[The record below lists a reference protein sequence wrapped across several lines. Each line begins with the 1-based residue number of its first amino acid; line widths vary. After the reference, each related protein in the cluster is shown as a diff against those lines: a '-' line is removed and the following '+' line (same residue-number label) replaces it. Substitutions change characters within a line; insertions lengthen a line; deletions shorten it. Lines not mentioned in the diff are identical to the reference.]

1 MSGPEDSERARTAV
15 PALVV
20 SGFLGSGKTTLVRHL
35 LEDARRRGERVA
47 VISNEFGELAIDQT
61 LIGEGAEAYV
71 ELGGGCVCCQLTDE
85 LIDTLQMLRERVRP
99 DRVVIE
105 TSGIA
110 LPYDTQLN
118 LYREPVSRWIGDD
131 LAIVVVNAEQ
141 LLAGRDLE
149 GTFEDQVTSADLLL
163 LNKVDLVPTAEV
175 EHLVELL
182 RELEPDAP
190 VVRATQ
196 AVVDPVLLFLP
207 DPDGQRAARREGA
220 AAPKPHAHEEFASEE
235 LLVPCGIEPASLVAR
250 LEALDALRA
259 KGYVETSEGPRLVQ
273 VVGRRVDLHD
283 AVAPRPDLLGRL
295 VVIRRVG

>member
-1 MSGPEDSERARTAV
+1 M

-20 SGFLGSGKTTLVRHL
+20 SGFLGSGKTTLVRHM

-47 VISNEFGELAIDQT
+47 VISNEFGELAIDQA

-85 LIDTLQMLRERVRP
+85 LIDTLQMLHERVRP

-141 LLAGRDLE
+141 LLARRDLE

-163 LNKVDLVPTAEV
+163 LNKIDLVPAAEV
-175 EHLVELL
+175 EQLVELL
-182 RELEPDAP
+182 RELEPAAP

-196 AVVDPVLLFLP
+196 SAVDPSLLFLP
-207 DPDGQRAARREGA
+207 DPDGLRAARREAA
-220 AAPKPHAHEEFASEE
+220 AAPKPHGHEEFASEE
-235 LLVPCGIEPASLVAR
+235 LLVPCGIDPASLVAR
-250 LEALDALRA
+250 LEALAALRA

-273 VVGRRVDLHD
+273 VVGRRVDLPD
-283 AVAPRPDLLGRL
+283 AVAPRPDLVGRL
-295 VVIRRVG
+295 VVIRRAG

>member
-1 MSGPEDSERARTAV
+1 MSDSEQNERGYAAV

-35 LEDARRRGERVA
+35 LEDARERGERVA

-71 ELGGGCVCCQLTDE
+71 ELEGGCVCCQLTDE
-85 LIDTLQMLRERVRP
+85 LIDTLEMLRERVRP

-105 TSGIA
+105 TSGVA

-149 GTFEDQVTSADLLL
+149 GTFTDQVTSADMLL
-163 LNKVDLVPTAEV
+163 LNKLDLVRPEEV
-175 EHLVELL
+175 EGLVELL

-196 AVVDPVLLFLP
+196 ADVDPALLFPP
-207 DPDGQRAARREGA
+207 DADGLRAARREA
-220 AAPKPHAHEEFASEE
+220 AGVPRPHDHEAFASEE
-235 LLVPCGIEPASLVAR
+235 LTVPRGIEPERLVER

-259 KGYVETSEGPRLVQ
+259 KGYVETSEGTRLVQ

-283 AVAPRPDLLGRL
+283 AVSPRPDLLGRL
-295 VVIRRVG
+295 VVIRRAG

>member
-1 MSGPEDSERARTAV
+1 MSVPEDSERARTAV

-20 SGFLGSGKTTLVRHL
+20 SGFLGSGKTTLVRHI
-35 LEDARRRGERVA
+35 LEDAREHGERVA

-71 ELGGGCVCCQLTDE
+71 ELAGGCVCCQLTDE
-85 LIDTLQMLRERVRP
+85 LIDTLQMLHERVRP

-105 TSGIA
+105 TSGVA

-118 LYREPVSRWIGDD
+118 LYRVPVSRWIGDD

-141 LLAGRDLE
+141 LLARRDLE

-163 LNKVDLVPTAEV
+163 LNKLDLVPAAEV
-175 EHLVELL
+175 EQLVELL
-182 RELEPDAP
+182 RELEPAAP
-190 VVRATQ
+190 LVRATQ
-196 AVVDPVLLFLP
+196 AAVDPALLFLP
-207 DPDGQRAARREGA
+207 DPDGLRAARREVA
-220 AAPKPHAHEEFASEE
+220 AVPRLHTHEEFVSEE
-235 LLVPCGIEPASLVAR
+235 LAVPCGIDPVSLVAR
-250 LEALDALRA
+250 LEALDVLRA

-295 VVIRRVG
+295 VVIRRAG

>member
-1 MSGPEDSERARTAV
+1 MDKERAPTAV

-20 SGFLGSGKTTLVRHL
+20 SGFLGSGKTTLVRHV
-35 LEDARRRGERVA
+35 LEDARERGERVA
-47 VISNEFGELAIDQT
+47 VISNEFGDLAIDQT
-61 LIGEGAEAYV
+61 LIGEGGEAYV

-85 LIDTLQMLRERVRP
+85 LIDTLEMLHERVQP

-105 TSGIA
+105 TSGVA

-141 LLAGRDLE
+141 LLARRDLE

-163 LNKVDLVPTAEV
+163 LNKIDLVPAAAV
-175 EHLVELL
+175 EELIELL

-190 VVRATQ
+190 VLLATQ
-196 AVVDPVLLFLP
+196 AAVEPALLFPP
-207 DPDGQRAARREGA
+207 DPDGLRAARREA
-220 AAPKPHAHEEFASEE
+220 ADAAKPHNHEEFATEE
-235 LLVPCGIEPASLVAR
+235 LTVPCGIEPARLLAW
-250 LEALDALRA
+250 LEALDALRV

-273 VVGRRVDLHD
+273 AVGRRVDIHD
-283 AVAPRPDLLGRL
+283 AVSPRPDLLGRL
-295 VVIRRVG
+295 VVIRRAG

>member
-1 MSGPEDSERARTAV
+1 MSDSEQNERGYAAV

-35 LEDARRRGERVA
+35 LEDARERGERVA

-71 ELGGGCVCCQLTDE
+71 ELEGGCVCCQLTDE
-85 LIDTLQMLRERVRP
+85 LIDTLEMLHERVRP

-105 TSGIA
+105 TSGVA

-149 GTFEDQVTSADLLL
+149 GTFTDQVTSADMLL
-163 LNKVDLVPTAEV
+163 LNKLDLVRPGEV
-175 EHLVELL
+175 EGLVELL

-196 AVVDPVLLFLP
+196 AAVDPALLFPP
-207 DPDGQRAARREGA
+207 DADGLRATRREAA
-220 AAPKPHAHEEFASEE
+220 AAPRPHGHEAFASEE
-235 LLVPCGIEPASLVAR
+235 LTVPRGIEPERLVER

-259 KGYVETSEGPRLVQ
+259 KGYVETSEGTRLVQ

-283 AVAPRPDLLGRL
+283 AVSPRPDLLGRL
-295 VVIRRVG
+295 VVIRRAG

>member
-1 MSGPEDSERARTAV
+1 MDVPESTEGARTGV

-20 SGFLGSGKTTLVRHL
+20 SGFLGSGKTTLVRNL
-35 LEDARRRGERVA
+35 LDDARRRGERVA

-61 LIGEGAEAYV
+61 LLGEGAEAYV
-71 ELGGGCVCCQLTDE
+71 ELEGGCVCCQLTDE
-85 LIDTLQMLRERVRP
+85 LIDTLEMLHERVRP

-105 TSGIA
+105 TSGVA

-141 LLAGRDLE
+141 LLARRDLE

-163 LNKVDLVPTAEV
+163 LNKIDLVPEAEV
-175 EHLVELL
+175 EDLVELL
-182 RELEPDAP
+182 HELEPDAP
-190 VVRATQ
+190 VLRATQ
-196 AVVDPVLLFLP
+196 AAVDPVLLFPP
-207 DPDGQRAARREGA
+207 DPDGLRAARREA
-220 AAPKPHAHEEFASEE
+220 AVVPKPHAHEEFATEE
-235 LLVPCGIEPASLVAR
+235 LAVLDGIEQGRLVAL

-273 VVGRRVDLHD
+273 VVGRRVDIHD
-283 AVAPRPDLLGRL
+283 AVRPRPDLLGRL

>member
-1 MSGPEDSERARTAV
+1 M

-20 SGFLGSGKTTLVRHL
+20 SGFLGSGKTTLVRHM

-47 VISNEFGELAIDQT
+47 VISNEFGELAIDQA

-85 LIDTLQMLRERVRP
+85 LVDTLQMLRERVQP

-141 LLAGRDLE
+141 LLARRDLE

-163 LNKVDLVPTAEV
+163 LNKIDLVPAAEV
-175 EHLVELL
+175 EQLVELL
-182 RELEPDAP
+182 RELEPAAP

-196 AVVDPVLLFLP
+196 AAVDPSLLFLP
-207 DPDGQRAARREGA
+207 DPDGLRAARREAA
-220 AAPKPHAHEEFASEE
+220 AAPKPHGHEEFASEE
-235 LLVPCGIEPASLVAR
+235 LLVPCGIDPASLVAR

-283 AVAPRPDLLGRL
+283 AVAPRPDLVVRL
-295 VVIRRVG
+295 VVIRRAG